1 MICIIKCPVFQALQY
16 YVKALNCDTQKS
28 DWYQDKENC
37 KMILEAVLDMI
48 SVFGKFAK
56 HMEENEKKQRT
67 FAAEVIIKKVESVV
81 KKEYDL
87 DKEMEELISKISY
100 TSLQ

>member
-1 MICIIKCPVFQALQY
+1 
-16 YVKALNCDTQKS
+16 
-28 DWYQDKENC
+28 
-37 KMILEAVLDMI
+37 MILEAVLDMI